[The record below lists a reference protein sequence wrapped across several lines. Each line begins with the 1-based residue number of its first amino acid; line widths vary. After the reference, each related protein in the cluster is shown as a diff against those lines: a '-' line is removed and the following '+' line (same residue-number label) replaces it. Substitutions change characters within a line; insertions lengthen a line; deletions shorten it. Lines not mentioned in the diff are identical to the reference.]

1 MDLTRTRDPLHRHQ
15 PVSSESSNTVF
26 DEAEYLSALGRCVRG
41 IRQRRQLSRRELS
54 ELSGVSPR
62 FIAQLEAGDGNISII
77 RLKRIA
83 DALETPLDAIVA
95 LRAPALDEADGRGGR
110 IALIGLRGAGKS
122 TLGRKIAERFGL
134 RFVELNREIE
144 SNNGLGVSEIFA
156 LYGGARYR
164 QLERECLDKVIAG
177 DGPMVLAIAG
187 GIVDQPETYR
197 RLLSSF
203 TVIWLRAS
211 PDEHMARV
219 LAQGDRRPVAGHPA
233 AMEHLRGMLRDRE
246 PAYALA
252 HNQFDTSGQSVG
264 QSAAEL
270 CKLIDAL
277 LPAKLAPRKQGDSS
291 PD

>member
-1 MDLTRTRDPLHRHQ
+1 MDLTRTSEPLQGHL
-15 PVSSESSNTVF
+15 PASSAASDTVS
-26 DEAEYLSALGRCVRG
+26 DEAGYLSALGRCVRET
-41 IRQRRQLSRRELS
+41 RQLRQLSRRELS

-83 DALETPLDAIVA
+83 DALQTPLDAIVA
-95 LRAPALDEADGRGGR
+95 LRPPAQDETDGRGGR

-134 RFVELNREIE
+134 PFVELNREIE

-156 LYGGARYR
+156 LYGGERYR

-197 RLLSSF
+197 RLLGSF

-252 HNQFDTSGQSVG
+252 HNHFDTSGQSVG
-264 QSAAEL
+264 QSAAGL
-270 CKLIDAL
+270 CRLIEAV
-277 LPAKLAPRKQGDSS
+277 LPADLAARKR
-291 PD
+291 